1 MIPKTFQESLGSRMW
16 AVHHESAARDV
27 GGGQF
32 GDAPRQG
39 IETPGIHAVR
49 QHVLAVVSQAVARAF
64 ACLPSANHKRV
75 FSFLQAELHLL
86 LFNLRLQSDEL
97 LESSSQAAHAATAKH
112 STFSTAHL
120 PETGQT
126 SPSSGQITF
135 TASVRPKYARTSAG
149 VPFQRS

>member
-1 MIPKTFQESLGSRMW
+1 MIPKSFQESLGSRMG

-64 ACLPSANHKRV
+64 ACLPSANQERI
-75 FSFLQAELHLL
+75 FGFFQAELDLL
-86 LFNLRLQSDEL
+86 LFSLRIQTQEL
-97 LESSSQAAHAATAKH
+97 LELLTQAAHAATAKH

-135 TASVRPKYARTSAG
+135 TASVRPK
-149 VPFQRS
+149 